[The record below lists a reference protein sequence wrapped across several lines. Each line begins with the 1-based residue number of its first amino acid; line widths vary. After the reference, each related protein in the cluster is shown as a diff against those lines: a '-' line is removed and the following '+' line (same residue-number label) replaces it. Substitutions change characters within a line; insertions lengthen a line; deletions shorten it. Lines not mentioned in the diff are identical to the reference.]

1 MKWKIFIKILKNTIR
16 IKDAKYCLFLIAN
29 MFSNKKVTPVVTDD
43 LLEIENKFFFL
54 LLLHNL
60 FFSVNSTRYFIMEIP
75 DQQELQQTEINY
87 LSNIEFKDFMKFYK
101 KKRAAKSYS
110 YLVIDCILPL
120 DNPLHFR
127 KNHSKRI

>member
-1 MKWKIFIKILKNTIR
+1 
-16 IKDAKYCLFLIAN
+16 

-43 LLEIENKFFFL
+43 LLEIENKFFFPAFITQS
-54 LLLHNL
+54 

-75 DQQELQQTEINY
+75 DKQELQQTEINY

-101 KKRAAKSYS
+101 KKRTAKSYS
-110 YLVIDCILPL
+110 YLVIDCILPS
-120 DNPLHFR
+120 DNPLRFR